1 MSSEDYTACA
11 ESIGAVYHCAAD
23 VRHFGQWET
32 SYAVNTEGTRN
43 VIHFCQ
49 ENGAVLH
56 HVSTVSVNGYILTSY
71 GKRLTDVFTENHL
84 YVGQRY
90 KENIYVHSKYLAEKA
105 VIDARS
111 QGLRANIYRVG
122 NLLWRA
128 CDGQFQKNREAHDF
142 YMLTHAFLQL
152 GAVSTEFMDLSFDM
166 TAVDLCAEAIGT
178 LSTGETGMIYHLM
191 NPHQVTLIQY
201 LNAVSETEMEL
212 LPLDQLE
219 KRIREQPQNTQLGFL
234 LSYLLANKNNQLE
247 TFPREGFDFTV
258 DALAQKGFRWDPPS
272 VQFMKYVL

>member
-1 MSSEDYTACA
+1 M
-11 ESIGAVYHCAAD
+11 
-23 VRHFGQWET
+23 
-32 SYAVNTEGTRN
+32 
-43 VIHFCQ
+43 
-49 ENGAVLH
+49 
-56 HVSTVSVNGYILTSY
+56 
-71 GKRLTDVFTENHL
+71 
-84 YVGQRY
+84 
-90 KENIYVHSKYLAEKA
+90 
-105 VIDARS
+105 IDARS

-152 GAVSTEFMDLSFDM
+152 GAVSKEFMDLSFDM

-234 LSYLLANKNNQLE
+234 LSYLLANKNNHLE
-247 TFPREGFDFTV
+247 TFPREGFDLTV
-258 DALAQKGFRWDPPS
+258 EALARKGFRWDPPS
-272 VQFMKYVL
+272 VRFMKYVL